1 MMSMIL
7 WLEMFEEPSKREG
20 CSIGVGAVWRFVVVA
35 MRPTV
40 ESHAYMLS
48 RGSWKKNTFS
58 VLRLAVSR
66 QSGVA
71 LRVTE

>member
-20 CSIGVGAVWRFVVVA
+20 CSIGVGVVWRFVVVA

-48 RGSWKKNTFS
+48 RGSWKKIFFLCCVWLS
-58 VLRLAVSR
+58 RGSQVLPCV
-66 QSGVA
+66 
-71 LRVTE
+71 